1 MSAMIKIVCDST
13 GDIPEEIRKQYDIT
27 IVPLSVLF
35 GTDTYQDG
43 VNLTGAQFYK
53 MLVEGKVHPTT
64 SQPAPGL
71 FADAYKKLAKETD
84 EILVLTISGGISG
97 TYESAMQA
105 KQLVDSKLK
114 IEVID
119 SRWTCA
125 GLLLQTL
132 TAARAAE
139 KGMKLA
145 EITKMVKDIL
155 PKIRVYMIFDTLEY
169 LRKGGRIGAAKA
181 MLGGMLKLNP
191 VLTLK
196 DGLIHPVTQA
206 RGRTKAVDILVDL
219 MKKTGSPDEVVV
231 EDATTPEEL
240 EGLVKRISSA
250 IPNAKIIRTTVGP
263 VIGVH
268 AGPSIMVAGAIST
281 V

>member
-1 MSAMIKIVCDST
+1 MVKIICDST
-13 GDIPEEIRKQYDIT
+13 GDIPEEIIKQYGIT
-27 IVPLSVLF
+27 TVPLNILF
-35 GTDTYQDG
+35 GTDNYQDR
-43 VNLTGAQFYK
+43 VNLTPAQFYK
-53 MLVEGKVHPTT
+53 MLVESKVHPTT

-71 FADAYKKLAKETD
+71 FAEAYQKLAKETD
-84 EILVLTISGGISG
+84 EILVLTISAGISG

-105 KQLVDSKLK
+105 KQLVDSSLK

-119 SRWTCA
+119 TRWTCA
-125 GLLLQTL
+125 GLLLPTL
-132 TAARAAE
+132 KAARAAE

-169 LRKGGRIGAAKA
+169 LRKGGRIGLAKA
-181 MLGGMLKLNP
+181 WLGGMLKLNP

-206 RGRTKAVDILVDL
+206 RGRAKAVEILVDL
-219 MKKTGSPDEVVV
+219 MKKTGNPEEVVV
-231 EDATTPEEL
+231 EDVSTPDEL
-240 EGLVKRISSA
+240 EDLVKRIVAA
-250 IPNAKIIRTTVGP
+250 IPNVKIIRSKVGP
-263 VIGVH
+263 AIGVH
-268 AGPSIMVAGAIST
+268 AGPRIMVAGAIST

>member
-1 MSAMIKIVCDST
+1 MVKIICDST
-13 GDIPEEIRKQYDIT
+13 GEIPEEIRKKYDIT
-27 IVPLSVLF
+27 IVPLNVLF
-35 GTDTYQDG
+35 GAVSYQDG
-43 VNLTGAQFYK
+43 VNITPAQFYK

-64 SQPAPGL
+64 SQPAPGSYVE
-71 FADAYKKLAKETD
+71 AYQKLAKETD
-84 EILVLTISGGISG
+84 EILVLTISAGISG

-114 IEVID
+114 MAVID

-125 GLLLQTL
+125 GLLLPTL
-132 TAARAAE
+132 KAARAAE
-139 KGMKLA
+139 QGMKLA

-181 MLGGMLKLNP
+181 WMGGILKLNP

-196 DGLIHPVTQA
+196 DGVIHPVAQA
-206 RGRTKAVDILVDL
+206 RGRAKAVDMLVDL
-219 MKKTGSPDEVVV
+219 MKKTGSPEEIVV
-231 EDATTPEEL
+231 EDATTPDEL
-240 EGLVKRISSA
+240 EDLVKRLTSA

-268 AGPSIMVAGAIST
+268 AGPRIMVAGAIST

>member
-1 MSAMIKIVCDST
+1 MVKIICDST
-13 GDIPEEIRKQYDIT
+13 GDIPEEMRKQYDIT
-27 IVPLSVLF
+27 IVPLNVLF
-35 GTDTYQDG
+35 GTDSYQDG

-71 FADAYKKLAKETD
+71 FAEAYKKLAKETD
-84 EILVLTISGGISG
+84 EILVLTISAGISG

-105 KQLVDSKLK
+105 KQLVDSSLK
-114 IEVID
+114 IEIID

-145 EITKMVKDIL
+145 EITAMVKDIL

-169 LRKGGRIGAAKA
+169 LRKGGRIGLAKA

-191 VLTLK
+191 VLTLRE
-196 DGLIHPVTQA
+196 GVIHPVTQA
-206 RGRTKAVDILVDL
+206 RGRARAVNMLVDL
-219 MKKTGSPDEVVV
+219 IKKTGNPGEIVV

-240 EGLVKRISSA
+240 EDLTKRISAA
-250 IPNAKIIRTTVGP
+250 IPGAKIIRTKVGP
-263 VIGVH
+263 TIGVH
-268 AGPSIMVAGAIST
+268 AGPRIMVAGAIST

>member
-1 MSAMIKIVCDST
+1 MVKIICDST
-13 GDIPEEIRKQYDIT
+13 GDVPEDIRKQYDIS
-27 IVPLSVLF
+27 IVPLNVLF
-35 GTDTYQDG
+35 GTDSYQDG
-43 VNLTGAQFYK
+43 VNITPAQFYK

-71 FADAYKKLAKETD
+71 FAEAYQKLAKETD
-84 EILVLTISGGISG
+84 EILVLTISAGISG

-105 KQLVDSKLK
+105 KQMVDSKLK

-119 SRWTCA
+119 SMWTCA
-125 GLLLQTL
+125 GLLLPTL
-132 TAARAAE
+132 KAARAAE

-145 EITKMVKDIL
+145 EITKLVKDIL

-181 MLGGMLKLNP
+181 LLGGMLKLNP

-196 DGLIHPVTQA
+196 DGVIHPVTQA
-206 RGRTKAVDILVDL
+206 RGRDKAVDLLVDL
-219 MKKTGSPDEVVV
+219 MKKTGNPEEIIV
-231 EDATTPEEL
+231 EDATTPDEL
-240 EGLVKRISSA
+240 EGLAKRIGSA
-250 IPNAKIIRTTVGP
+250 IPNAKIIRTKVGP

-268 AGPSIMVAGAIST
+268 AGPRIMVAGAIGT
-281 V
+281 T

>member
-1 MSAMIKIVCDST
+1 MVKIICDST
-13 GDIPEEIRKQYDIT
+13 GDIPEEMRKQYDIT
-27 IVPLSVLF
+27 IVPLNVLF
-35 GTDTYQDG
+35 GTDSYQDG
-43 VNLTGAQFYK
+43 VTLTGAQFYK

-71 FADAYKKLAKETD
+71 FAEAYKKLAKETD
-84 EILVLTISGGISG
+84 EILVLTISAGISG

-105 KQLVDSKLK
+105 KQLVDSSLK

-145 EITKMVKDIL
+145 EITTMVKDIL
-155 PKIRVYMIFDTLEY
+155 PRIRVYMIFDTLEY
-169 LRKGGRIGAAKA
+169 LRKGGRIGLAKA

-191 VLTLK
+191 VLTLR
-196 DGLIHPVTQA
+196 DGVIHPVTQA
-206 RGRTKAVDILVDL
+206 RGRARAVNMLVDL
-219 MKKTGSPDEVVV
+219 IKKTGNPAEIVV

-240 EGLVKRISSA
+240 EDLTKRISA
-250 IPNAKIIRTTVGP
+250 VIPNAKIIRTKVGP
-263 VIGVH
+263 TIGVH
-268 AGPSIMVAGAIST
+268 AGPRIMVAGAIST

>member
-1 MSAMIKIVCDST
+1 MVKIICDST
-13 GDIPEEIRKQYDIT
+13 GEIPEEIRKKYDIT
-27 IVPLSVLF
+27 IVPLNVLF
-35 GTDTYQDG
+35 GAVSYQDG
-43 VNLTGAQFYK
+43 VNITPPQFYK

-71 FADAYKKLAKETD
+71 FAEAYEKLAKETD
-84 EILVLTISGGISG
+84 EILVLTISAGISG

-125 GLLLQTL
+125 GLLLPTL
-132 TAARAAE
+132 KAARAAE
-139 KGMKLA
+139 QGMKLA
-145 EITKMVKDIL
+145 EITTMIKDIL
-155 PKIRVYMIFDTLEY
+155 PKIHVYMIFDTLEY

-181 MLGGMLKLNP
+181 WLGGILKLNP

-196 DGLIHPVTQA
+196 DGVIHPVAQA
-206 RGRTKAVDILVDL
+206 RGRAKAVDMLVDL
-219 MKKTGSPDEVVV
+219 MKKTGSPEEIVV

-240 EGLVKRISSA
+240 EDLVKRITSA

-268 AGPSIMVAGAIST
+268 AGPRIMVAGAIST
-281 V
+281 A

>member
-1 MSAMIKIVCDST
+1 MVKIICDST
-13 GDIPEEIRKQYDIT
+13 GEIPEEIRKQYDIT
-27 IVPLSVLF
+27 IVPLNVLF
-35 GTDTYQDG
+35 GTDSYQDG
-43 VNLTGAQFYK
+43 VNITPAQFYK

-71 FADAYKKLAKETD
+71 FAEAYQKLAKETD
-84 EILVLTISGGISG
+84 EILVLTISAGISG

-125 GLLLQTL
+125 GLLLPTL
-132 TAARAAE
+132 KAARAAE

-169 LRKGGRIGAAKA
+169 LRKGGRIGLAKA
-181 MLGGMLKLNP
+181 WLGGILKLNP

-196 DGLIHPVTQA
+196 DGVIHPVAQA
-206 RGRTKAVDILVDL
+206 RGRAKAVDMLVDL
-219 MKKTGSPDEVVV
+219 IKKTGNPEEIVV
-231 EDATTPEEL
+231 EDATTPDEL
-240 EGLVKRISSA
+240 EDLIKRISSA
-250 IPNAKIIRTTVGP
+250 IPKAKIIRTKVGP

-268 AGPSIMVAGAIST
+268 AGPRIMVAGAIST
-281 V
+281 I

>member
-1 MSAMIKIVCDST
+1 MVKIICDST
-13 GDIPEEIRKQYDIT
+13 GEIPEEIRKQYDIT
-27 IVPLSVLF
+27 IVPLNVLF
-35 GTDTYQDG
+35 GTDSYQDG
-43 VNLTGAQFYK
+43 VNITPAQFYK

-71 FADAYKKLAKETD
+71 FAEAYQKLAKETD
-84 EILVLTISGGISG
+84 EILVLTISAGISG

-114 IEVID
+114 IEVVD

-125 GLLLQTL
+125 GLLLPTL
-132 TAARAAE
+132 KAARAAE

-145 EITKMVKDIL
+145 EITSMVKDIL

-169 LRKGGRIGAAKA
+169 LRKGGRIGLAKA
-181 MLGGMLKLNP
+181 WLGGILKLNP

-196 DGLIHPVTQA
+196 DGVIHPVAQA
-206 RGRTKAVDILVDL
+206 RGRARAVDMLVDL
-219 MKKTGSPDEVVV
+219 IKKTGNPEEIIV
-231 EDATTPEEL
+231 EDATTPDEL
-240 EGLVKRISSA
+240 EDLIKRISSA
-250 IPNAKIIRTTVGP
+250 IPKAKIIRTKVGP

-268 AGPSIMVAGAIST
+268 AGPRIMVAGAIIT
-281 V
+281 N

>member
-1 MSAMIKIVCDST
+1 MVKIICDST
-13 GDIPEEIRKQYDIT
+13 GEIPEEIRKQYDIT
-27 IVPLSVLF
+27 IVPLNVLF
-35 GTDTYQDG
+35 GTDSYQDG
-43 VNLTGAQFYK
+43 VNITPAQFYK

-71 FADAYKKLAKETD
+71 FAEAYQKLGKETD
-84 EILVLTISGGISG
+84 EILVLTISAGISG

-125 GLLLQTL
+125 GLLLPTL
-132 TAARAAE
+132 KAARAAE

-169 LRKGGRIGAAKA
+169 LRKGGRIGLAKA
-181 MLGGMLKLNP
+181 WLGGILKLNP

-196 DGLIHPVTQA
+196 DGVIHPVAQA
-206 RGRTKAVDILVDL
+206 RGRAKAVDMLVDL
-219 MKKTGSPDEVVV
+219 IKKTGNPEEIIV
-231 EDATTPEEL
+231 EDATTPDEL
-240 EGLVKRISSA
+240 EDLIKRISSA
-250 IPNAKIIRTTVGP
+250 IPKAKIIRTKVGP

-268 AGPSIMVAGAIST
+268 AGPRIMVAGAIIT
-281 V
+281 T

>member
-1 MSAMIKIVCDST
+1 MVKIICDST
-13 GDIPEEIRKQYDIT
+13 GEIPEEIRKKYDIT
-27 IVPLSVLF
+27 IVPLNVLF
-35 GTDTYQDG
+35 GAVSYQDG
-43 VNLTGAQFYK
+43 VNITPAQFYK

-64 SQPAPGL
+64 SQPAPGSYVE
-71 FADAYKKLAKETD
+71 AYQKLAKETD
-84 EILVLTISGGISG
+84 EILVLTISAGISG

-125 GLLLQTL
+125 GLLLPTL
-132 TAARAAE
+132 KAARAAE
-139 KGMKLA
+139 QGMKLA

-181 MLGGMLKLNP
+181 WMGGILKLNP

-196 DGLIHPVTQA
+196 DGVIHPVAQA
-206 RGRTKAVDILVDL
+206 RGRAKAVDMLVDL
-219 MKKTGSPDEVVV
+219 MKKTGSPEEIVV
-231 EDATTPEEL
+231 EDATTPDEL
-240 EGLVKRISSA
+240 EDLVKRLTST

-268 AGPSIMVAGAIST
+268 AGPRIMVAGAIST

>member
-1 MSAMIKIVCDST
+1 MVKIICDST
-13 GDIPEEIRKQYDIT
+13 GDIPEEIRKKYDIT
-27 IVPLSVLF
+27 TVPLNVLF
-35 GTDTYQDG
+35 GTDSYQDG
-43 VNLTGAQFYK
+43 VNLMPAQFYK

-71 FADAYKKLAKETD
+71 FVEAYQKLAKETD
-84 EILVLTISGGISG
+84 EIMVLTISAGISG

-105 KQLVDSKLK
+105 KQLVDSKLR

-119 SRWTCA
+119 SKWTCA
-125 GLLLQTL
+125 GLLLPTL
-132 TAARAAE
+132 QAARAAE

-145 EITKMVKDIL
+145 EITKLVKDIL
-155 PKIRVYMIFDTLEY
+155 PKIRVYMVFDTLEY
-169 LRKGGRIGAAKA
+169 LRKGGRIGLAKA
-181 MLGGMLKLNP
+181 WLGGMLKLNP

-196 DGLIHPVTQA
+196 DGVIHPVTQA
-206 RGRTKAVDILVDL
+206 RGRAKAVDILVDL

-240 EGLVKRISSA
+240 EALVKRISSV
-250 IPNAKIIRTTVGP
+250 IPKAKIIRTTVGP
-263 VIGVH
+263 AIGVH
-268 AGPSIMVAGAIST
+268 AGPRIMVAGAIST

>member
-1 MSAMIKIVCDST
+1 VTVKIICDST
-13 GDIPEEIRKQYDIT
+13 GDVPEEIRKKYDIT

-35 GTDTYQDG
+35 GTDSYQDG

-53 MLVEGKVHPTT
+53 MLVESKVHPTT

-84 EILVLTISGGISG
+84 EILVLTISAGISG

-105 KQLVDSKLK
+105 KQLVDSNLK

-119 SRWTCA
+119 SKWTCA

-169 LRKGGRIGAAKA
+169 LRKGGRIGLAKA
-181 MLGGMLKLNP
+181 LLGGMLKLNP

-196 DGLIHPVTQA
+196 DGVIHPVTQA
-206 RGRTKAVDILVDL
+206 RGRAKSVNLLVEL
-219 MKKTGSPDEVVV
+219 IKKTGNPEEVIV

-240 EGLVKRISSA
+240 EDLVKRISSA
-250 IPNAKIIRTTVGP
+250 FPNAKIIRTKVGP
-263 VIGVH
+263 TIGVH
-268 AGPSIMVAGAIST
+268 AGPRIMVAGAIST